1 MNPFSLTNRVAL
13 VTGSS
18 RGLGRAIAGAMAAAG
33 ATVVLNGRDAE
44 ALKSSCE
51 EIAGQGGSADFAAFD
66 VADTA
71 AAKAGLA
78 SAISRHGRL
87 DILVN
92 NAGIPFREP
101 LQDTG
106 DDDWR
111 RIIELDLS
119 SCFILAR
126 EGAKVM
132 TAQGA
137 GSIIMVSSVMAQV
150 SRPSNTAYTAAKG
163 GLEALTRALA
173 AELGPAGVTCNAI
186 APGWFRTDATRRY
199 QDDPEYEA
207 FVERRTP
214 LGRWGKPEEIGNV
227 AVFLASPAAS
237 YINGHVLT
245 VDGGLT
251 ATI

>member
-33 ATVVLNGRDAE
+33 ATVVLNGRDAKS
-44 ALKSSCE
+44 LKAVCE
-51 EIAGQGGSADFAAFD
+51 EIAGQGGSADFVAFD

-101 LQDTG
+101 LQQTG

-119 SCFILAR
+119 SCFILSR
-126 EGAKVM
+126 EAAKVM

-199 QDDPEYEA
+199 QDDPDYEA

-214 LGRWGKPEEIGNV
+214 LGRWGAPEEIGNV
-227 AVFLASPAAS
+227 AVFLASSAAS
-237 YINGHVLT
+237 YMNGHVLT
-245 VDGGLT
+245 VDGGMT